1 MGREVAVDEF
11 LLGSS
16 FSLSAAANADGS
28 GARWTAW
35 GRGATTRFDGAD
47 GSLSMDGQVATGTLG
62 ADYEWGPLMAG
73 LAVTHSRGAGDFDS
87 ATAGRGE
94 LETSLTSVYPYLRYA
109 AHERVSVWGLLGYGR
124 GEMSLEKETARRI
137 ETDLAMRMGAVGV
150 RGALW
155 SATESGGIDLAV
167 KSDVFMVQMQSD
179 EVAGLPE
186 VEADARRVRLLVEGS
201 RAMPLGTEAQ
211 VTPSVEIGVRYDGGD
226 VETGTGVEVGGGLRY
241 THTGWR
247 LTGEVTARA
256 LLAHQESSY
265 KEWGVGGSVRLMP
278 DEAGRGLSVRLTSS
292 WGAAASG
299 AEQLWAQQPLAG
311 VGATDPTRPGAQ
323 LNAELGYGVRSL
335 DGRGLFTP
343 YAGVTLSE
351 RGVRASR
358 LGTRFS
364 VNETIS
370 LSLEGTR
377 LERVDTVTEHGVL
390 LRAAMHW

>member
-1 MGREVAVDEF
+1 
-11 LLGSS
+11 
-16 FSLSAAANADGS
+16 
-28 GARWTAW
+28 
-35 GRGATTRFDGAD
+35 
-47 GSLSMDGQVATGTLG
+47 
-62 ADYEWGPLMAG
+62 
-73 LAVTHSRGAGDFDS
+73 
-87 ATAGRGE
+87 
-94 LETSLTSVYPYLRYA
+94 
-109 AHERVSVWGLLGYGR
+109 
-124 GEMSLEKETARRI
+124 
-137 ETDLAMRMGAVGV
+137 
-150 RGALW
+150 
-155 SATESGGIDLAV
+155 
-167 KSDVFMVQMQSD
+167 MVQMQSD

-211 VTPSVEIGVRYDGGD
+211 VTPSVEVGVRYDGGD